1 MSTDNISGN
10 ESKKSQRCQEFW
22 AKLKEPGLLAKEVT
36 NLITSM
42 RNQCY
47 RIQETIGLMLTI
59 WTITP
64 ENIPGLANL
73 SEFSINPLFSTD
85 LMSFLV
91 RVASEFLCLYT
102 VLISGM
108 FYGT

>member
-1 MSTDNISGN
+1 MPRAALVATRRHRMRRRGV
-10 ESKKSQRCQEFW
+10 
-22 AKLKEPGLLAKEVT
+22 AKICW
-36 NLITSM
+36 LI
-42 RNQCY
+42 
-47 RIQETIGLMLTI
+47 LTI

-73 SEFSINPLFSTD
+73 SELSINPSFSTD

-91 RVASEFLCLYT
+91 GVASEFLCLYT